1 MILGHL
7 KSNVEILYITTMVK
21 LEEDEDLLDDY
32 DEDFKEEKPQPLPV
46 YDYKSRRI
54 LVWVE
59 DREHLQIVEDS
70 LAYLLPLATIRI
82 TDSEEKAIELSENES
97 WDTYVVDLTEQYV
110 STSEFVKMANNNPDV
125 MLVALNYPKLNRENE
140 QNEVYFEPLR
150 KLFDTESPPNL
161 SQMESQ
167 EQI

>member
-1 MILGHL
+1 
-7 KSNVEILYITTMVK
+7 MVK

-32 DEDFKEEKPQPLPV
+32 DEDFKEDKPQPLPV

-59 DREHLQIVEDS
+59 DKENLQIVEDS

-82 TDSEEKAIELSENES
+82 TDSEEKAIELSEAEK
-97 WDTYVVDLTEQYV
+97 WDTYVVDLMEENV
-110 STSEFVKMANNNPDV
+110 STSDFVKMTNNDPDI
-125 MLVALNYPKLNRENE
+125 MLVALSYPKLNRENE
-140 QNEVYFEPLR
+140 QNEVYFESLR
-150 KLFDTESPPNL
+150 KLFDSEGPPSL
-161 SQMESQ
+161 SQMENQ